1 MYFEGNRMSVS
12 ITATTPSIFRHTV
25 CPAVST
31 RRTRVVLVQIL
42 VGEVSTAATRLHPL
56 SYEYH
61 KQPQSPWSPP
71 RKLPW

>member
-56 SYEYH
+56 
-61 KQPQSPWSPP
+61 
-71 RKLPW
+71 